1 MRKRLRRLLWP
12 FIILAVAGCSDD
24 PTAPE
29 SNGAATFSRML
40 GSSTDEFLVSA
51 AVNSAGLRLV
61 AGNFSNSLHITGSS
75 DTLVAVDLDDVYLAA
90 FTPDGSVA
98 WKRRYGGDGN
108 EAPIAITRDGDDNIY
123 IAGFYRYDTNFGGTD
138 LFEYGVDDV
147 LVAKVDAN
155 GDPVWAL
162 GGGSVSFDVARDIV
176 MADDG
181 GVFVCGKGEG
191 QFVLGGA
198 ALGEAD
204 QYGFLLKLSALGGSA
219 WSELAGGT
227 SNAECFA
234 VARAADGSVWV
245 TGSYLGG
252 NLEMAGA
259 MLPVIGGADGFVAH
273 FTDAGDGAG
282 AFWITG
288 SGEVSPRGLVV
299 IGDQP
304 VVVGSLGGTVDFDVY
319 GDSEYTSLGLYDA
332 FVVRYNWIGNPVW
345 ARTFGGSDS
354 DFGIDVCRIGSSD
367 VLVCGTFENTIT
379 LDSFTLSTNG
389 VQDVF
394 AARLDAD
401 GNVVWAGKIGSAGV
415 DYSAGIAA
423 AGESAIVLGIA
434 AGDVRF
440 PDGTVRSTFGGYD
453 GFVYQR

>member
-1 MRKRLRRLLWP
+1 
-12 FIILAVAGCSDD
+12 
-24 PTAPE
+24 
-29 SNGAATFSRML
+29 
-40 GSSTDEFLVSA
+40 
-51 AVNSAGLRLV
+51 
-61 AGNFSNSLHITGSS
+61 
-75 DTLVAVDLDDVYLAA
+75 
-90 FTPDGSVA
+90 
-98 WKRRYGGDGN
+98 
-108 EAPIAITRDGDDNIY
+108 
-123 IAGFYRYDTNFGGTD
+123 
-138 LFEYGVDDV
+138 
-147 LVAKVDAN
+147 
-155 GDPVWAL
+155 
-162 GGGSVSFDVARDIV
+162 
-176 MADDG
+176 
-181 GVFVCGKGEG
+181 
-191 QFVLGGA
+191 
-198 ALGEAD
+198 
-204 QYGFLLKLSALGGSA
+204 
-219 WSELAGGT
+219 
-227 SNAECFA
+227 
-234 VARAADGSVWV
+234 
-245 TGSYLGG
+245 
-252 NLEMAGA
+252 